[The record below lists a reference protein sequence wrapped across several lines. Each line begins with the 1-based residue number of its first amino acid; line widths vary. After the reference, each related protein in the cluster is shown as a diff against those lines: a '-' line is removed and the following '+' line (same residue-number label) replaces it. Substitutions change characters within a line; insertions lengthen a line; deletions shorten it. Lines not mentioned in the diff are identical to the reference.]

1 MMIPS
6 LSTQGTSAYP
16 ELVGKAEGILVKHE
30 QYLRN
35 LTKVI
40 GEDEHHIGLRVARL
54 PASRDREK
62 GGYQRQYRH
71 RRSDHSGD
79 AQVNVVTQGDK

>member
-16 ELVGKAEGILVKHE
+16 ELVGKAEGLLEKHE
-30 QYLRN
+30 KRN

-54 PASRDREK
+54 PGSRDREK
-62 GGYQRQYRH
+62 GGYQRQYRR

-79 AQVNVVTQGDK
+79 AQVNVATQDDK

>member
-16 ELVGKAEGILVKHE
+16 ELVGMADGLLVKHE

-35 LTKVI
+35 LTEVI

-54 PASRDREK
+54 P
-62 GGYQRQYRH
+62 G
-71 RRSDHSGD
+71 
-79 AQVNVVTQGDK
+79 